1 MGHRDV
7 LCGNGYVE
15 VVCFSGWHDWG
26 KERAEETT
34 FFAEYGCVFEDYDE
48 VFGKRPEEGEPS
60 EVQALRKYL
69 REDEVCEYAKEKVLG

>member
-34 FFAEYGCVFEDYDE
+34 FFAEYGCVFEDRDG
-48 VFGKRPEEGEPS
+48 VFEKRPAEEGTS
-60 EVQALRKYL
+60 EGLHLRKYL
-69 REDEVCEYAKEKVLG
+69 REDEVCEYTKEKVLG